1 MLNIRFCE
9 FAMKKHRDD
18 RFSPPPWEQLQSWVA
33 LVEVG
38 SVSGAA
44 RRLGLSQAG
53 VSQHVRQLE
62 DSLGTALL
70 DRSTRPARPTA
81 PGQRLYEHACAL
93 LGQARQMGENVR
105 ALSRSRRTLLRVG
118 CVDSFA
124 AAIGPDLVRGLTSR
138 VQRLRLVSG
147 INPGL
152 AEQFASHQ
160 LDVLITTDPPRDE
173 PGRRTVALFAEPF
186 VLALPAGLQVPPMA
200 SLQQLGQ
207 QRPFMHY
214 SARSRMGALVDAYL
228 ARHDPGIEKVFEFDA
243 TDPLL
248 SLVAEDLGIALT
260 TPLCLWQSRFH
271 AMRLQL
277 RTLDGLRSRGQPYP
291 PLSRTFYMVF
301 RADELGLLAQDIVTL
316 VRVAAQDLQRQM
328 VASLQLPAKLV
339 MTQPA
344 TEAL

>member
-1 MLNIRFCE
+1 
-9 FAMKKHRDD
+9 MKKRSEEAL
-18 RFSPPPWEQLQSWVA
+18 SPPPWEQLQSWVA

-53 VSQHVRQLE
+53 VSQHVRLLE
-62 DSLGTALL
+62 DSLGAALL

-93 LGQARQMGENVR
+93 LAQARQMGETVR
-105 ALSRSRRTLLRVG
+105 TLSRSRRSLLRVG

-124 AAIGPDLVRGLTSR
+124 AAIGPDLVRGLASR

-152 AEQFASHQ
+152 AEQFANHQ
-160 LDVLITTDPPRDE
+160 LDVLITTDPPRE
-173 PGRRTVALFAEPF
+173 ETGRKTVALFAEQF

-200 SLQQLGQ
+200 SLQQLSQ
-207 QRPFMHY
+207 LRPFMHY

-228 ARHDPGIEKVFEFDA
+228 ARHDPEIEKVFEFDA

-248 SLVAEDLGIALT
+248 SLVSEDLGIALT

-277 RTLDGLRSRGQPYP
+277 RPLEGLRSRGQPYP
-291 PLSRTFYMVF
+291 PLARTFYMVC
-301 RADELGLLAQDIVTL
+301 RADELGTLAQDIVTL

-328 VASLQLPAKLV
+328 VASLQLPPNLV
-339 MTQPA
+339 MTQSVP
-344 TEAL
+344 EGG